1 MSKKKEKPSPR
12 VLEKI
17 KKMYANYGISIDF
30 MEDGELE
37 KVAEYYLA
45 NRDKLDDDYLKSL
58 ELKGKFSEEDLI

>member
-37 KVAEYYLA
+37 KVAEYYLI